1 MAFGLIFS
9 SILAGLSLAVWGL
22 WQGYSIPAAI
32 LMHMLGGSVGAV
44 VFLACA
50 TMRPNLTRQEFSSAK
65 ERSAP

>member
-32 LMHMLGGSVGAV
+32 LMHMLGEA
-44 VFLACA
+44 
-50 TMRPNLTRQEFSSAK
+50 
-65 ERSAP
+65 SAPSSSWPSP